1 MRKVIFLFALLAS
14 LTATAQDEEF
24 QPIKGDCLPPPA
36 VDDVAMAR
44 SVATP
49 RRLPSVQTNWD
60 STRIYRQLVILV
72 SFKGD
77 STYFKTENPREFYHR
92 MLNESGFNQRNG
104 KGCLAEY
111 FHDQSR
117 GMLHLQF
124 DVYGPYAVDQK
135 AQPYSSPTSETKNYG
150 RDAMTAATKMFLA
163 ENPEIDFSQYDWNG
177 NGKVNQ
183 VIYVFAGYAGNI
195 SDDRVYGYLWPNTST
210 FSAITTPDGKKISA
224 YSSSAELWPNKAL
237 CGIGTICH
245 EYSHC
250 FGLPDIYPTSNK
262 DEYSVLDE
270 WDLMDG
276 GNFTNYGWCP
286 PNYTALERHVLG
298 WLDFVDLTEPTTITG
313 MKPVEEGGV
322 VYRIKHSDSEWL
334 LLENR
339 QQRGWDFA
347 APGKGLVVYHVNYDK
362 AVWAGNTVNNDPSK
376 HRFDLIHADNQ
387 DYDDW
392 YDYLIASGA
401 SSTYQHATKI
411 NSWILSTSPYP
422 WATDSSAFVNDELTD
437 VSTPAAQMFYPN
449 LEGEVAFGKPIT
461 GITMSEDGLIS
472 FDFMGG
478 DEPTGLQLTE
488 HGQKFG
494 MQQAYDLTGRRV
506 EMTRSTSR
514 QLYLLKEAD
523 GQIRKVV
530 R

>member
-24 QPIKGDCLPPPA
+24 LPIKGDCLPPPA

-183 VIYVFAGYAGNI
+183 VIYVFAGYGGNVNGSI
-195 SDDRVYGYLWPNTST
+195 DTNGYLWPNTAS
-210 FSAITTPDGKKISA
+210 FSSITTPDGKKISE
-224 YSSSAELWPNKAL
+224 YSSSAELWPTKSTNS
-237 CGIGTICH
+237 CGFATIAH
-245 EYSHC
+245 EFTHSL
-250 FGLPDIYPTSNK
+250 GLPDIYPTVKSG
-262 DEYSVLDE
+262 EFSICDE

-286 PNYTALERHVLG
+286 PNYTALERYVLG

-401 SSTYQHATKI
+401 SSAYQHATKI
-411 NSWILSTSPYP
+411 NSWILSTTPYP

-449 LEGEVAFGKPIT
+449 LEGEMAFGKPIT

-478 DEPTGLQLTE
+478 DHTAIEAIR
-488 HGQKFG
+488 
-494 MQQAYDLTGRRV
+494 QQQSGSAQFFDLTGRRL
-506 EMTRSTSR
+506 SSAPSSR
-514 QLYLLKEAD
+514 VYIIRGID
-523 GQIRKVV
+523 GKVRKVLP
-530 R
+530 